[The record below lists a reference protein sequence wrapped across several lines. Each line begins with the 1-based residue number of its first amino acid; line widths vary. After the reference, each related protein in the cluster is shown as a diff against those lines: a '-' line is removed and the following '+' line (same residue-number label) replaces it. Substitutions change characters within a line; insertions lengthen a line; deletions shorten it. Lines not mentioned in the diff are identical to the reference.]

1 MTMKKSEKDNDP
13 LVPTHHP
20 LTRTGCCPCCSPRC
34 LVLLVGVLS
43 LLVSLVVLLPSL
55 YMLVW
60 LEGWQVVRSAC
71 HEWLEK
77 NHWDI
82 KVTRAVWRGFDW
94 VDMNHSVI
102 LSGVVGSSVVHLL
115 FSFMLVLGAIL
126 YKRGLFIPWMVSDM
140 IIIIIMVVTFTCW
153 TFMSFFVDLLVAIV
167 FPVVA
172 GLMLGFC
179 IYLWR
184 RVLSIFIQL
193 GRREMGKI
201 TVRQQAGYKQV
212 PHRKISAGDDL
223 GDQMVRR
230 PHRQLLM
237 VVEDEK
243 ALQI

>member
-1 MTMKKSEKDNDP
+1 MKKVRSDE
-13 LVPTHHP
+13 
-20 LTRTGCCPCCSPRC
+20 GCLCFSSRC
-34 LVLLVGVLS
+34 LVLTTGCFSVMLS
-43 LLVSLVVLLPSL
+43 LLPVIPCLFVLVRGQAWDLARLSVREWLQENHGDKKVNDVIATCFDWLDRNYQVVLA
-55 YMLVW
+55 
-60 LEGWQVVRSAC
+60 GIIITA
-71 HEWLEK
+71 
-77 NHWDI
+77 
-82 KVTRAVWRGFDW
+82 
-94 VDMNHSVI
+94 
-102 LSGVVGSSVVHLL
+102 VVHLL
-115 FSFMLVLGAIL
+115 FSLLLVLGTML
-126 YKRGLFIPWMVSDM
+126 YKRLLFIPWMVSDM

-201 TVRQQAGYKQV
+201 IVRQQAGYKQV

-230 PHRQLLM
+230 PHRQLLV